1 MTQGD
6 KRRHIIAELQKD
18 YGIELSR
25 DAFEWNV
32 NLFSNGVPQMES
44 FTKIEA
50 IDFIFDDNIEIF
62 AYFIYGLNAFKNF
75 KKKQ

>member
-18 YGIELSR
+18 YGIELSK
-25 DAFEWNV
+25 DMFEWYV
-32 NLFSNGVPQMES
+32 TLFSKGVPEMEE
-44 FTKIEA
+44 FTKHEA